1 MTIAFIIIYV
11 VIALILVGLLNL
23 FITKKNKKKSMRQ
36 MEHAKHE
43 NNTSNETY
51 QSKFKVRDNEKSS
64 ETTSQSEE
72 IHHTSENV
80 TSDSEVLDDE
90 SETVNTETEEVQQ
103 QTDSDHEKINPNSE
117 EAQVNEQLKAK
128 HNSFMFGK
136 GATQAK
142 VLVAM
147 IFGMFIAILNQ
158 TLLNVALPEIN
169 IDFNISANTGQW
181 LMTGF
186 MLVNGI
192 LIPISAFLFNKY
204 SYRKLFLVAMALF
217 TLGSLVCGISGSF
230 GMMMAGRVLQAIGAG
245 VLMPLGTNVFMTIF
259 PPEKR
264 GAAMGTLGIAM
275 ILAPAIGPTLSGYIV
290 ENYQWN
296 VMFYGMFIIGLVAL
310 VIGYIWFRVY
320 QVTTNPKADVPGII
334 FSTIGFGALLYGFSE
349 AGNNTWTSPIV
360 LISLVL
366 GVIFIIAFVIREL
379 TMRVPMLN
387 MEVLKYSGFTLTTII
402 NMIVTMSL
410 YGGMILLPLYLQ
422 NLKGFSPMDSGLLL
436 LPGALIMGLM
446 GPIAGKLLDTIGI
459 KPLALIGTAIMTYAT
474 WELSK
479 LNGNTTYNHIMVVY
493 MIRSFGMSFI
503 MMPIMTAGMNSLP
516 QRLISHGN
524 ALSNT
529 LRQLSGSIGTALLV
543 TVMST
548 QTTEHIAAYSQ
559 DLDKTN
565 PFIKDRLQEMA
576 QTMGGEQL
584 ATSQLLEFVQKIA
597 SINGVNSAFLVAT
610 GLSALAFILSLFLKG
625 KEHYLS
631 KEN

>member
-90 SETVNTETEEVQQ
+90 IEHSNTETEEVQQ

-128 HNSFMFGK
+128 HSSFMFGK

-192 LIPISAFLFNKY
+192 LIPISAYLFNKY

-230 GMMMAGRVLQAIGAG
+230 GMMMVGRVLQAIGAG
-245 VLMPLGTNVFMTIF
+245 ILMPLGTNVFMTIF

-310 VIGYIWFRVY
+310 IIGYIWFKVY
-320 QVTTNPKADVPGII
+320 QETTNPKADVPGII

-387 MEVLKYSGFTLTTII
+387 MEVLKYSGFTLTTVI

-410 YGGMILLPLYLQ
+410 FGGMILLPLYLQ
-422 NLKGFSPMDSGLLL
+422 NLRGFSPMESGLLL
-436 LPGALIMGLM
+436 LPGALIMGVM
-446 GPIAGKLLDTIGI
+446 GPISGKLLDTIGI

-474 WELSK
+474 WELTK
-479 LNGNTTYNHIMVVY
+479 LDMNTTYTHLVVVY

-529 LRQLSGSIGTALLV
+529 LRQLAGSIGTALLV

-548 QTTEHIAAYSQ
+548 QTTEHIVAYSQ

-576 QTMGGEQL
+576 QAMGGEQL
-584 ATSQLLEFVQKIA
+584 ATSQLLEFVQKLA
-597 SINGVNSAFLVAT
+597 SINGVNSAFLIAT